1 MIRDKQ
7 NYCIFGSF
15 FATEKKNDCTASAKS
30 IKSDLRVTL
39 IFLSK
44 RTTKSYCCV
53 SFKTYKRDFDNN
65 LNKIS
70 QNILKILCI
79 C

>member
-39 IFLSK
+39 VFYQK
-44 RTTKSYCCV
+44 EQ
-53 SFKTYKRDFDNN
+53 
-65 LNKIS
+65 
-70 QNILKILCI
+70 QNHTVVYHLKHIKEILII
-79 C
+79 I